1 MELAEP
7 LAYSTQESVRGCKG
21 LGLLA
26 TMSEARHR
34 SARITACF
42 DIGKR
47 DFHLERYAAFNT
59 PSPANAARF
68 WRSARNRPLAKDR
81 MFLPRISSND
91 FGVSQVIKGPHVVG
105 VERVEQ
111 RVRDLN
117 VNCRQMKARPC

>member
-7 LAYSTQESVRGCKG
+7 LAYSTQESVRRGKG

-59 PSPANAARF
+59 PSPANRRKILEKRAEPAA
-68 WRSARNRPLAKDR
+68 S
-81 MFLPRISSND
+81 
-91 FGVSQVIKGPHVVG
+91 
-105 VERVEQ
+105 ERQDVPSTHFQ
-111 RVRDLN
+111 
-117 VNCRQMKARPC
+117 Q